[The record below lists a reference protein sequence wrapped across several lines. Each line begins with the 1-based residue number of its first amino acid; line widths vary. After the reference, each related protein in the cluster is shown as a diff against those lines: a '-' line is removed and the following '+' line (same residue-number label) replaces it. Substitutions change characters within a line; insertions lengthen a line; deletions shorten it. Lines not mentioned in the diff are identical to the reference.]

1 MFCIVLG
8 FWFIINGI
16 NERGRNLFPLI
27 CGTKTIRKIWIWI
40 INLIFAKKQ
49 QQQQQI
55 FTQKNS
61 AEYQL
66 SNGVASAGLTVDH
79 HHKQTNLH
87 GVFSSFSFEN
97 MSDIPVWISQSF
109 YLNVHLFA
117 FKFNAFFLS
126 LSLKSQKTWCLFL
139 ILNFCTEKT
148 TTKQTNKPKMWSKIK
163 QNKNGMSSTW
173 HLFSQWLP

>member
-16 NERGRNLFPLI
+16 IERGGNLFPLI
-27 CGTKTIRKIWIWI
+27 YGTKTIRKIWIWI

-55 FTQKNS
+55 FTRKNS

-97 MSDIPVWISQSF
+97 MSAIPVWISQSF
-109 YLNVHLFA
+109 YLNFHLFA

-126 LSLKSQKTWCLFL
+126 LFKITENLMSIFNFKFL
-139 ILNFCTEKT
+139 HRKNNNE
-148 TTKQTNKPKMWSKIK
+148 TNK
-163 QNKNGMSSTW
+163 
-173 HLFSQWLP
+173 